1 MSQTHAGRP
10 DLFKIDE
17 ADIVRVLNVGGYIGT
32 STRRELEYARR
43 LGKCI
48 EFLEDPGQFEESADQ
63 RNR

>member
-1 MSQTHAGRP
+1 VLH
-10 DLFKIDE
+10 LFKIDE

-43 LGKCI
+43 LGKRI
-48 EFLEDPGQFEESADQ
+48 EFLEDLGQFEQAASQ